1 MNAFLNLHD
10 LLKTAG
16 SGKVGGG
23 GCHDSYKEYIYIV
36 MYCLIEAGFLTDW
49 GVE

>member
-10 LLKTAG
+10 WLKTAG

-23 GCHDSYKEYIYIV
+23 GCQ
-36 MYCLIEAGFLTDW
+36 AGY
-49 GVE
+49 E

>member
-16 SGKVGGG
+16 SVKIGGG
-23 GCHDSYKEYIYIV
+23 GCQASYKEYIYIV
-36 MYCLIEAGFLTDW
+36 MYCLIEASFLTDW